1 MQSFLGVRS
10 STNVVLQSISPSV
23 QKKHVFYLFG
33 HQLMEETAVVEVVN
47 GAIRH
52 IVDMSD
58 NINRE
63 SHD

>member
-1 MQSFLGVRS
+1 MQSFLGVGS

-23 QKKHVFYLFG
+23 EKKHVLYLFG
-33 HQLMEETAVVEVVN
+33 YQLMEQPAVVEVVN

-58 NINRE
+58 NINRK